1 MKNFGEKKHFA
12 PKNMKCNYANL
23 SAVCKGKTVEM
34 IYEGSKTARLQR
46 DNYVLDSIERYKG
59 NFIKIY
65 IIK

>member
-12 PKNMKCNYANL
+12 PKNMKCNYDNL

-46 DNYVLDSIERYKG
+46 DNYVLDSRTELKDIRE
-59 NFIKIY
+59 IL
-65 IIK
+65 